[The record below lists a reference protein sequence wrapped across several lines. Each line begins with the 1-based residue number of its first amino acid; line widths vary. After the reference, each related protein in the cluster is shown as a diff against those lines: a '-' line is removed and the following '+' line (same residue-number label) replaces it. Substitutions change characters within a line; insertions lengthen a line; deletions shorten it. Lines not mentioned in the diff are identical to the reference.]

1 MTDTI
6 TTGVTRLD
14 ELLSGLQIGEN
25 VVWETDAG
33 SRLDVFV
40 RTFIRSALANDRT
53 LVYVSFNRSPATMHK
68 VLGEFITNERFLLID
83 CFTSGKGKDDQ
94 VFRSYYE
101 SGQSDADARVR
112 RIENPGD
119 PKAFEKEM
127 DRIEDECGE
136 GPRYVFDS
144 LTGMQDL
151 WGGESAAYKFFTYT
165 CPRLYDLKT
174 IAYWI
179 LEREAHTRAFC
190 AELRHV
196 TQVVIGLALEKGFN
210 TLQVHKAASR
220 SLGPLHA
227 DQRYDVVDDEIRFVD
242 ASRKELHRV
251 GERMRAARLAKKL
264 SQAEVARMLG
274 VTGSAISQAEN
285 GLISLSL
292 QHLINLARALAVRPA
307 EFLDD
312 SPHRAKGGIVSR
324 VNARVEVF
332 PTGTPIA
339 GVSVKALRPDDRDAG
354 VSVFYVTIA
363 PAQKT
368 PRHFLATKG
377 AELGYVLRGS
387 LQAHVGAEKHD
398 LGEGDCILFDD
409 ESPTAWRN
417 TGEAESVMLWLCVHR

>member
-1 MTDTI
+1 MADTI
-6 TTGVTRLD
+6 TTGVPRLD
-14 ELLSGLQIGEN
+14 DLLSGLQIGEN
-25 VVWETDAG
+25 VVWEADAG

-40 RTFIRSALANDRT
+40 KTFVRSALANDQT

-68 VLGEFITNERFLLID
+68 VLGEFISNRRFLLID

-94 VFRSYYE
+94 VFRSYYDTA
-101 SGQSDADARVR
+101 QSDADGRVR

-119 PKAFEKEM
+119 PDAFAKEM
-127 DRIEDECGE
+127 DRIEDEYGE
-136 GPRYVFDS
+136 GPRYVLDS

-174 IAYWI
+174 IAYWT

-190 AELRHV
+190 ANLRHV
-196 TQVVIGLALEKGFN
+196 TQVVIGLTREKGFN
-210 TLQVHKAASR
+210 TLQVHKADGR

-242 ASRKELHRV
+242 TARKLLHRV
-251 GERMRAARLAKKL
+251 GDRMRAARLATKL

-274 VTGSAISQAEN
+274 VTGSTISQAEN

-292 QHLINLARALAVRPA
+292 QHLINLARALAVHPA

-312 SPHRAKGGIVSR
+312 SPHPEKGGIVSR
-324 VNARVEVF
+324 ANARVEVF

-354 VSVFYVTIA
+354 VSAFYVTIG
-363 PAQKT
+363 PAQRT

-377 AELGYVLRGS
+377 TELGYVLRGS
-387 LQAHVGAEKHD
+387 LQAYVGAEKYD
-398 LGEGDCILFDD
+398 LDEGDCILFDD

-417 TGEAESVMLWLCVHR
+417 TGEVESVMLWFCVRP